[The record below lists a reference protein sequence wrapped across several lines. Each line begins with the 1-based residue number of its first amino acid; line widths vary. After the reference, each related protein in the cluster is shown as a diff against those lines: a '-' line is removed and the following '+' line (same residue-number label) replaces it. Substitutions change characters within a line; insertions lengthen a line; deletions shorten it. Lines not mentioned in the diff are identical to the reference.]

1 MFCSHSQDYNNSLA
15 SRRAG
20 RSAKSKAM
28 LYSFAKFKDVFDD
41 WTVDETRVVNP
52 NDGKWQAAAEVA
64 QRVFF
69 KTKELEGEFILSPYG
84 QLDTDVVFIHV
95 YRRRQDGVSN
105 LFRVRL
111 CQDGR
116 GADLVPVRCSWIR
129 RHERQRGAQRPR
141 GCPDASARR
150 RQAVSFFVSSYAY
163 GQLD

>member
-1 MFCSHSQDYNNSLA
+1 VFRDSQDYNNSLA

-69 KTKELEGEFILSPYG
+69 ETKELEDRE
-84 QLDTDVVFIHV
+84 
-95 YRRRQDGVSN
+95 
-105 LFRVRL
+105 
-111 CQDGR
+111 
-116 GADLVPVRCSWIR
+116 
-129 RHERQRGAQRPR
+129 
-141 GCPDASARR
+141 
-150 RQAVSFFVSSYAY
+150 
-163 GQLD
+163 

>member
-1 MFCSHSQDYNNSLA
+1 MSGVNKVVYCARAKTFLSSELANVDSEGVKVATKALQVRFYFNQLRESETDAYVFRDSQDYNNSLA

-69 KTKELEGEFILSPYG
+69 ETKELEDGE
-84 QLDTDVVFIHV
+84 
-95 YRRRQDGVSN
+95 
-105 LFRVRL
+105 
-111 CQDGR
+111 
-116 GADLVPVRCSWIR
+116 
-129 RHERQRGAQRPR
+129 
-141 GCPDASARR
+141 
-150 RQAVSFFVSSYAY
+150 
-163 GQLD
+163 